1 MVEKPL
7 MMIGKIITVK
17 NNPEGTMKG
26 DGKYVEPDESHGDQ
40 WDGEYIIRDGP
51 MTIGNNPPDI
61 YYLVERAISGSLC
74 LMCITDLS
82 RPWNFRKIGHWTL
95 TNRQV
100 Q

>member
-1 MVEKPL
+1 
-7 MMIGKIITVK
+7 MIGEIITVK

-61 YYLVERAISGSLC
+61 YYLVESLEGKGMC

-82 RPWNFRKIGHWTL
+82 RTWNFRKIGHWTL
-95 TNRQV
+95 GNADRSC
-100 Q
+100 